1 MEQLANE
8 DTIET
13 RLSSWP
19 MDRLIEEGY
28 CFADMTG
35 FWLDATQF
43 GRPVAAFSLGPGIHL
58 PWNRFESVQHK
69 LTASQQLIF
78 IYISTRNG
86 NQVRVS
92 LKDPRSD
99 DAITASVVSK
109 TASQIRLV
117 FDRRFPLSDDVWR

>member
-1 MEQLANE
+1 MQLSLAGQLPRFLWALE
-8 DTIET
+8 HIYPGTD
-13 RLSSWP
+13 LSQ
-19 MDRLIEEGY
+19 Y
-28 CFADMTG
+28 
-35 FWLDATQF
+35 
-43 GRPVAAFSLGPGIHL
+43 
-58 PWNRFESVQHK
+58 NK